1 MSART
6 AARRAG
12 QDPRT
17 PLPAAGAQPPSA
29 AGHGTPTGPASVD
42 LLSPWVHD
50 GLRVRAL
57 RFRFAWAC
65 AATAALVGAAWTGQQ
80 LRLAEARADL
90 RGEEAVGTSLERS
103 IDDLAPVERYVA
115 AVRAQGGLVGAA
127 MFTEIE
133 FSRVLR
139 TLAEVRPRGT
149 DLDSVSLTLPAP
161 GVPAAD
167 GSTAPA
173 ATPAGGGTLPATPV
187 LPPAGTDT
195 AGATGATDAAPL
207 DAVVLGRGIVAACP
221 GPDPFATL
229 PVVGCVTLS
238 GTAPDRRV
246 VAELV
251 RRLDREE
258 LFVEPFVSTT
268 TTADDEPVTFS
279 GSVGLT
285 PLVFSG
291 RYDALLLDLFGE
303 GSR

>member
-1 MSART
+1 MSARRAARGAGHDRT
-6 AARRAG
+6 AASGAATPAPA
-12 QDPRT
+12 DP
-17 PLPAAGAQPPSA
+17 A
-29 AGHGTPTGPASVD
+29 GPASVD

-50 GLRVRAL
+50 ALRVRAL
-57 RFRFAWAC
+57 RFRFAWAGL
-65 AATAALVGAAWTGQQ
+65 AMVVLVAAAWGGQQ

-90 RGEEAVGTSLERS
+90 RGEEAVGTSLDRA
-103 IDDLAPVERYVA
+103 IADLAPVERYVA

-133 FSRVLR
+133 FSQVLK
-139 TLAEVRPRGT
+139 TLAQVRPRGT
-149 DLDSVSLTLPAP
+149 DLDAVSLTLPAP
-161 GVPAAD
+161 GAPAAD
-167 GSTAPA
+167 GAAPTA
-173 ATPAGGGTLPATPV
+173 TGTLPATPS
-187 LPPAGTDT
+187 LPAD
-195 AGATGATDAAPL
+195 DAVDP
-207 DAVVLGRGIVAACP
+207 VVLGRGIAAACP

-229 PVVGCVTLS
+229 AIVGCVTLS

-279 GSVGLT
+279 GSVGLS

>member
-1 MSART
+1 MSARRAARGAGHDRT
-6 AARRAG
+6 AASGAATPAPA
-12 QDPRT
+12 DP
-17 PLPAAGAQPPSA
+17 A
-29 AGHGTPTGPASVD
+29 GPASVD

-50 GLRVRAL
+50 ALRVRAL
-57 RFRFAWAC
+57 RFRFAWAGL
-65 AATAALVGAAWTGQQ
+65 AMVVLVAAAWGGQQ

-90 RGEEAVGTSLERS
+90 RGEEAVGTSLDRA
-103 IDDLAPVERYVA
+103 IADLAPVERYVA

-133 FSRVLR
+133 FSQVLK
-139 TLAEVRPRGT
+139 TLAQVRPRGT
-149 DLDSVSLTLPAP
+149 DLDAVSLTLPAP

-167 GSTAPA
+167 GTTAPA
-173 ATPAGGGTLPATPV
+173 ATGTLPATPS
-187 LPPAGTDT
+187 LPAD
-195 AGATGATDAAPL
+195 DAVDP
-207 DAVVLGRGIVAACP
+207 VVLGRGIAAACP

-229 PVVGCVTLS
+229 AIVGCVTLS

-279 GSVGLT
+279 GSVGLS

>member
-1 MSART
+1 MSARRAARGAGHDRT
-6 AARRAG
+6 AASGAATPAPAG
-12 QDPRT
+12 
-17 PLPAAGAQPPSA
+17 PA
-29 AGHGTPTGPASVD
+29 GPASVD

-50 GLRVRAL
+50 ALRVRAL
-57 RFRFAWAC
+57 RFRFAWAGL
-65 AATAALVGAAWTGQQ
+65 AMVVLVAAAWGGQQ

-90 RGEEAVGTSLERS
+90 RGEEAVGTSLDRA
-103 IDDLAPVERYVA
+103 IADLAPVERYVA

-133 FSRVLR
+133 FSQVLK
-139 TLAEVRPRGT
+139 TLAQVRPRGT
-149 DLDSVSLTLPAP
+149 DLDAVSLTLPAP
-161 GVPAAD
+161 GAPAAD
-167 GSTAPA
+167 GAAPTA
-173 ATPAGGGTLPATPV
+173 TGTLPATPS
-187 LPPAGTDT
+187 LPAD
-195 AGATGATDAAPL
+195 DAVDP
-207 DAVVLGRGIVAACP
+207 VVLGRGIAAACP

-229 PVVGCVTLS
+229 AIVGCVTLS

-279 GSVGLT
+279 GSVGLS

>member
-1 MSART
+1 MSARRAARGAGHDRT
-6 AARRAG
+6 AASGAATPAPA
-12 QDPRT
+12 DP
-17 PLPAAGAQPPSA
+17 A
-29 AGHGTPTGPASVD
+29 GPASVD

-50 GLRVRAL
+50 ALRVRAL
-57 RFRFAWAC
+57 RFRFAWAGL
-65 AATAALVGAAWTGQQ
+65 AMVVLVAAAWGGQQ

-90 RGEEAVGTSLERS
+90 RGEEAVGTSLDRA
-103 IDDLAPVERYVA
+103 IADLAPVERYVA

-133 FSRVLR
+133 FSQVLK
-139 TLAEVRPRGT
+139 TLAQVRPRGT
-149 DLDSVSLTLPAP
+149 DLDAVSLTLPAP
-161 GVPAAD
+161 GAPAAD
-167 GSTAPA
+167 GAAPA
-173 ATPAGGGTLPATPV
+173 ATGTLPATPS
-187 LPPAGTDT
+187 LPAD
-195 AGATGATDAAPL
+195 DAVDP
-207 DAVVLGRGIVAACP
+207 VVLGRGIAAACP

-229 PVVGCVTLS
+229 AIVGCVTLS

-279 GSVGLT
+279 GSVGLS